1 MTTPSDLER
10 TFRLLLVEDEPADVH
25 LVRLALRDCA
35 VPVELNHVQDG
46 CEALS
51 WLQARCEDLP
61 DLMLVDLN
69 MPRMGGLELI
79 ERMRDTAEFSVIP
92 IVIIT
97 TSSADP
103 DLEASKALGVD
114 AYLVKP
120 LDADTYLATLRA
132 TIEDSAARRIH
143 PATMHTEPQPAP
155 TDSGRAPVVLLVED
169 DPGDAHLIRLNLL
182 ESRPDAFEVHMAH
195 SLAAA
200 EACLA
205 QEAFEPDVVLLDLN
219 LPDSNGPQTVE
230 RCRTI
235 SSAPIIVLTGLDDR
249 AASRVAIESG
259 ADDYLTKGRSG
270 SELRRAI
277 HYSMLRHRR
286 DADARLA
293 AAVFANA
300 REAIMITDVRGHII
314 DVNATFTQLT
324 GFTRDEAVGQKPS
337 ILRSGRQEDAF
348 QQSMWET
355 LHTEGFWHGELWNC
369 KRNGE
374 EFATLQT
381 VSAVRDHRQRITHF
395 VSLFTDITLQKEN
408 ERRLESIA
416 HFDTL
421 TGLPNRVLFAD
432 RLRQVMANAKRRS
445 SPLGVLFIDLDG
457 FKAVNDDHGHDVGDQ
472 LLKKV
477 ADNMRSALRE
487 SDTLAR
493 LGGDEFAA
501 ILPDLPSNEHAAPL
515 LDRLLRAIARD
526 CVLPKHRLKVSAS
539 IGLSYYPQQ
548 DEVDAEQLLRQ
559 ADQAMYIAKQGGK
572 NRFHVFDAALDR
584 DTRDRN
590 QMLDELRRGLQLGE
604 FELHYQPKINMRSNE
619 VVGLEALIRWRH
631 PEHGLL
637 RPAAFMPACEEH
649 SLSVN
654 LGAWVISRALL
665 QLDAWNSQGLRLS
678 VSVNI
683 SARHLQSDG
692 FVEGIAESLARHPA
706 VHASQLEL
714 EIVET
719 SALEDISNVMG
730 ILGQTRRLGCSI
742 AFDDFGTGYSSLSY
756 LKRLP
761 AQVIKIDQSFVRDI
775 LHDPNDLA
783 IVKAVIGL
791 AKSFDRQVIAEG
803 VENREIGETLLA
815 LDCEHGQGYGI
826 AHPMP
831 ADEVATW
838 IEAWQRTPVWLDNGR
853 AGSLPIQ

>member
-1 MTTPSDLER
+1 MR
-10 TFRLLLVEDEPADVH
+10 TEH
-25 LVRLALRDCA
+25 
-35 VPVELNHVQDG
+35 Q
-46 CEALS
+46 
-51 WLQARCEDLP
+51 P
-61 DLMLVDLN
+61 DLTH
-69 MPRMGGLELI
+69 R
-79 ERMRDTAEFSVIP
+79 
-92 IVIIT
+92 
-97 TSSADP
+97 
-103 DLEASKALGVD
+103 
-114 AYLVKP
+114 
-120 LDADTYLATLRA
+120 
-132 TIEDSAARRIH
+132 
-143 PATMHTEPQPAP
+143 
-155 TDSGRAPVVLLVED
+155 GRTPVVLLVED

-182 ESRPDAFEVHMAH
+182 ESRQDAFEVHMVH

-200 EACLA
+200 EARLT
-205 QEAFEPDVVLLDLN
+205 EESFEPDVVLLDLN
-219 LPDSNGPQTVE
+219 LPDSSGPHTVE
-230 RCRTI
+230 RCRAMV
-235 SSAPIIVLTGLDDR
+235 SAPIVVLTGLDDI

-259 ADDYLTKGRSG
+259 ADDYLTKGGSG

-314 DVNATFTQLT
+314 EVNATFTRLT
-324 GFTRDEAVGQKPS
+324 GFSREEALGQQPS
-337 ILRSGRQEDAF
+337 ILRSGRQDDAF
-348 QQSMWET
+348 YRSMWAA
-355 LHTEGFWHGELWNC
+355 LNSEGHWHGELWNR

-381 VSAVRDHRQRITHF
+381 ISGVRDRRQRITHF
-395 VSLFTDITLQKEN
+395 VSLFTDITIQKEN
-408 ERRLESIA
+408 ERRLENIA

-432 RLRQVMANAKRRS
+432 RLRHAMANAKRRAS
-445 SPLGVLFIDLDG
+445 RLGIAFIDLDG
-457 FKAVNDDHGHDVGDQ
+457 FKAVNDEHGHDVGDE
-472 LLKKV
+472 LLRKV

-501 ILPDLPSNEHAAPL
+501 VLSDLPSDEHAIPA

-526 CVLPKHRLKVSAS
+526 CELREHRLKVSAS
-539 IGLSYYPQQ
+539 IGLSYYPQPE
-548 DEVDAEQLLRQ
+548 DIDAEQLLRQ

-572 NRFHVFDAALDR
+572 SRFHIFDAVLDR

-590 QMLDELRRGLQLGE
+590 QTLGEIRLGLRRGE
-604 FELHYQPKINMRSNE
+604 FELYYQPKINMRNNE
-619 VVGLEALIRWRH
+619 VVGFEALIRWRH
-631 PEHGLL
+631 PDRGLL
-637 RPAAFMPACEEH
+637 RPAAFLPACDNH
-649 SLSVN
+649 PVSVE
-654 LGAWVISRALL
+654 LGTWVVDKALA
-665 QLDAWNSQGLRLS
+665 QLDAWTGQGIRLP

-692 FVEGIAESLARHPA
+692 FIEGISASLSRHPA
-706 VHASQLEL
+706 VDASQLEL

-719 SALEDISNVMG
+719 SALEDMPTVME
-730 ILGQTRRLGCSI
+730 ILGETRRLGCSI

-803 VENREIGETLLA
+803 VENRRICETLLA

-838 IEAWQRTPVWLDNGR
+838 IDVWQRTPVWLDNGR
-853 AGSLPIQ
+853 PGSLPAE